1 MPNKSLNG
9 LGFFHCD
16 LVDCLFEIRMQEQ
29 KDVVIQQRVVQRG
42 YPPILLDLWMFGGTT
57 TLYQL
62 KIIVD
67 PHRCGTSHEFGLN
80 HKCQGAHN
88 ATPPRNLFIIPYNP
102 LFLGFGGDSLNCHGS
117 SSSSS
122 SGSSSSSSGSSSRRR
137 RTCKS
142 LLANTCHLVGLP
154 SVDLT
159 KTCVLM
165 LVGYAS

>member
-1 MPNKSLNG
+1 MGSPVPKKSLNG

-16 LVDCLFEIRMQEQ
+16 LVDSLFGIRMQVQ
-29 KDVVIQQRVVQRG
+29 KTVVIQQRVVQRS

-57 TLYQL
+57 TLYRL

-80 HKCQGAHN
+80 HKCQGAHS
-88 ATPPRNLFIIPYNP
+88 ATPSRNLFIISYNP
-102 LFLGFGGDSLNCHGS
+102 LFLGFGADSLNCHGS

-122 SGSSSSSSGSSSRRR
+122 SSR

-142 LLANTCHLVGLP
+142 LLVNTGHLVGLP

-159 KTCVLM
+159 KT
-165 LVGYAS
+165 